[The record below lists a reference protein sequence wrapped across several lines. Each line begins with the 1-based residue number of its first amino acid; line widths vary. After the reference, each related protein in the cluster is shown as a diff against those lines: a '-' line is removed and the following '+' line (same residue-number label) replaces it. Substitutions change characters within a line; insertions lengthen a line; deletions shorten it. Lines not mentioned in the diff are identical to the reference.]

1 MSFGG
6 YREDMRGEW
15 LGKPVGLGYT
25 DKDGKFVL
33 YMIQQEEQV
42 IIRIDNQEQTKL
54 FQYIPMATL
63 NDEMVEWLMNES
75 KSRLKTFYGIEE
87 YEVYRNNEF
96 KKIMEETDEI
106 END

>member
-1 MSFGG
+1 
-6 YREDMRGEW
+6 
-15 LGKPVGLGYT
+15 
-25 DKDGKFVL
+25 
-33 YMIQQEEQV
+33 
-42 IIRIDNQEQTKL
+42 
-54 FQYIPMATL
+54 MATL

>member
-1 MSFGG
+1 MPNLCLISYYAFFIIIFRKPQALRGHLIELISFWE
-6 YREDMRGEW
+6 Y
-15 LGKPVGLGYT
+15 
-25 DKDGKFVL
+25 
-33 YMIQQEEQV
+33 

>member
-33 YMIQQEEQV
+33 YMIQQEGFV
-42 IIRIDNQEQTKL
+42 SPKRC
-54 FQYIPMATL
+54 
-63 NDEMVEWLMNES
+63 
-75 KSRLKTFYGIEE
+75 
-87 YEVYRNNEF
+87 
-96 KKIMEETDEI
+96 
-106 END
+106 